1 MRVKKQRRHRKIV
14 RFYATCFGFREP
26 FKVLCDGTIIHHL
39 ISVKEPV
46 GNDAFASTLG
56 GSVKLFTTRC
66 VIAELKRL
74 RASYSQSF
82 EAANNLALARC
93 DHEKRKSAVNCIL
106 DVLGDNN
113 CEHFF
118 VASQDVELRK
128 SLREKPGVPV
138 IFGLRK
144 SLLLEQPSDFQ
155 RQVVKSAEE
164 KHLNMTELEHKLLQR
179 RRVGN
184 NTVNGDSD
192 KLESLSDRH
201 VESQTLTM
209 SNARQNGLSVKD
221 RPQFKR
227 KKAKGPNPLSC
238 KKRNNHANQAHPVN
252 QMLVNKLMDLQSV
265 TSLELRFFVIRH
277 LQVSSSAGIKHY

>member
-14 RFYATCFGFREP
+14 RFYTACFGFREP

-46 GNDAFASTLG
+46 GNEAFASTLG
-56 GSVKLFTTRC
+56 GPVKLFTTRC

-74 RASYSQSF
+74 GASCSQSF
-82 EAANNLALARC
+82 QAANNLAVARC
-93 DHEKRKSAVNCIL
+93 DHEKRKSAVDCIL

-113 CEHFF
+113 IEHFF

-128 SLREKPGVPV
+128 SLREKPSVPV
-138 IFGLRK
+138 IYGLRK
-144 SLLLEQPSDFQ
+144 ALLLEPPSDFQ

-164 KHLNMTELEHKLLQR
+164 KHLNMTDLEHKLLQKR
-179 RRVGN
+179 TKIGMGN
-184 NTVNGDSD
+184 YTVNDDFD
-192 KLESLSDRH
+192 KLESLGDRH
-201 VESQTLTM
+201 VESQTLTL
-209 SNARQNGLSVKD
+209 SNTRQNGLGVKD

-238 KKRNNHANQAHPVN
+238 KKRKNHASQAHPVN
-252 QMLVNKLMDLQSV
+252 Q
-265 TSLELRFFVIRH
+265 
-277 LQVSSSAGIKHY
+277 VSKDGDNGNTKKTRKRKRSKKGIKAGETVS